1 MASYVSRT
9 IDIEKN
15 NKLIMTLKE
24 WQESSYLSIENI
36 IYNSSSDRTD
46 KRGDD
51 AMTDEPIGIS
61 HKCSPKMLYDI
72 IIKKKITK
80 VILYVVHLVIQRTKE
95 DVKIVFLEEM
105 CLKI

>member
-1 MASYVSRT
+1 MTSYVTST
-9 IDIEKN
+9 IDIEQN

-51 AMTDEPIGIS
+51 AMVDEPIGIS
-61 HKCSPKMLYDI
+61 HRCSPKN
-72 IIKKKITK
+72 
-80 VILYVVHLVIQRTKE
+80 VV
-95 DVKIVFLEEM
+95 
-105 CLKI
+105 

>member
-1 MASYVSRT
+1 MTSYVTST
-9 IDIEKN
+9 IDIEQN

-51 AMTDEPIGIS
+51 AMVDEPIGIS
-61 HKCSPKMLYDI
+61 HRC
-72 IIKKKITK
+72 
-80 VILYVVHLVIQRTKE
+80 
-95 DVKIVFLEEM
+95 
-105 CLKI
+105 